1 MPELML
7 TRFNDI
13 TWNEN
18 CRWRDKNAFSGCIYN
33 SPVHIKEDI
42 PLMIT
47 IYVIEMNN
55 DQNKIMGI
63 GKIIN
68 KVCTDQN
75 YRIYEERNYN
85 RYTYRGKSRI
95 DRKEIESNNLLKLK
109 LEKLEKRLFKG
120 KSHLKRGQGINRV
133 PPDVYKYCKG
143 FPLTNPSKGKDGVT
157 NPSKG
162 KPLTNPKL

>member
-1 MPELML
+1 MV
-7 TRFNDI
+7 TRFNNL

-18 CRWRDKNAFSGCIYN
+18 CRWRDKNDFQGCVYN
-33 SPVHIKEDI
+33 SPVHINEDI

-68 KVCTDQN
+68 KVYTDRS

-85 RYTYRGKSRI
+85 RFTYQGKLRI
-95 DRKEIESNNLLKLK
+95 DRKNIESNNLLD

-120 KSHLKRGQGINRV
+120 KAHLKRGQGISRI
-133 PPDVYKYCKG
+133 PPDVYKDYLYFCISACTESASL
-143 FPLTNPSKGKDGVT
+143 PHVIL
-157 NPSKG
+157 
-162 KPLTNPKL
+162 